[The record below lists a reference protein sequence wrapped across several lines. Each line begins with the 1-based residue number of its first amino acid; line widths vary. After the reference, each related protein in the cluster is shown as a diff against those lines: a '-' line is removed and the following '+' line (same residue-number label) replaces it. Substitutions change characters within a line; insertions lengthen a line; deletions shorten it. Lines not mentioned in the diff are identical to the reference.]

1 MASDTGKIK
10 FTVQTLDER
19 GLQAAAHQLA
29 AQVQQ
34 DFRPNIVLGVRTG
47 GYIVADLMMEA
58 LPVEAILLPITCRRP
73 STGKKQKFA
82 VVKDML
88 QALPQPITD
97 QLRVIE
103 HRMLT
108 QRRPPQP
115 LSAFTP
121 DVDELAQITHLLSLR
136 GGEAR
141 VLVVDDAVDSGA
153 TLRAVLDTVAEI
165 LPPDAVLKS
174 AALTVTTA
182 SPLAEPDFAAYRYV
196 LCRFPWSLDFRRQTG
211 SDLRSGRDAAVS
223 E

>member
-1 MASDTGKIK
+1 MASETGKIK

-82 VVKDML
+82 AVKDML
-88 QALPQPITD
+88 KALPQPITD

-115 LSAFTP
+115 LGTFTP
-121 DVDELAQITHLLSLR
+121 DAEELAQITHLLSLR
-136 GGEAR
+136 GAEAR

-153 TLRAVLDTVAEI
+153 TLRAVLDTVSEI

-182 SPLAEPDFAAYRYV
+182 EPLAEPDYSAYRYV
-196 LCRFPWSLDFRRQTG
+196 LCRFPWSLDFQRQAG
-211 SDLRSGRDAAVS
+211 ADLRSGRHAAVS

>member
-1 MASDTGKIK
+1 MAPETGRIK

-73 STGKKQKFA
+73 STGKKQKFSA
-82 VVKDML
+82 VKDML
-88 QALPQPITD
+88 KALPQPITD

-108 QRRPPQP
+108 QRRSPQP

-121 DVDELAQITHLLSLR
+121 DAEELAQITHLLSLR
-136 GGEAR
+136 GAEAR

-174 AALTVTTA
+174 AALTVTTTD
-182 SPLAEPDFAAYRYV
+182 PLAEPDYSAYRYV
-196 LCRFPWSLDFRRQTG
+196 LCRFPWSLDFRRQAG
-211 SDLRSGRDAAVS
+211 ADLRPGRHTAVS